1 MTSDKKM
8 HQTPS
13 HTTLDSFQS
22 RYDEWKE
29 IGMDSVIDL
38 TWGALLAFSSLLII
52 PLIISHF
59 YQLAIAKEAMLSVG
73 RMALQL
79 ILVGFYLEYLFT
91 LNDWRINVLW
101 LLVMLSVGASSI
113 VSKAHLPQTQLL
125 FPTLFGLAG
134 GMLPILSVLLVGIIT
149 PTPWYHTQYMI
160 PLAGMLLGNS
170 LSGNI
175 VALQNL
181 FDCYRNRKNEYEAAI
196 ALGASPRYASLL
208 FVRQAMQ
215 KSFAPILASM
225 AATGLVTLPGMM
237 TGQILGGASPMV
249 AIKYQLIIM
258 IAIFV
263 TLTLS
268 VVITLELALHRCLD
282 RNGQVKTNTLDT
294 K

>member
-22 RYDEWKE
+22 RNDEWKE

-125 FPTLFGLAG
+125 LPTLFGLAG
-134 GMLPILSVLLVGIIT
+134 GMLPILSVLLVGIIK

-170 LSGNI
+170 LSGN
-175 VALQNL
+175 
-181 FDCYRNRKNEYEAAI
+181 
-196 ALGASPRYASLL
+196 
-208 FVRQAMQ
+208 
-215 KSFAPILASM
+215 
-225 AATGLVTLPGMM
+225 
-237 TGQILGGASPMV
+237 
-249 AIKYQLIIM
+249 
-258 IAIFV
+258 
-263 TLTLS
+263 
-268 VVITLELALHRCLD
+268 
-282 RNGQVKTNTLDT
+282 
-294 K
+294 

>member
-29 IGMDSVIDL
+29 MGMDSVIDL

-59 YQLAIAKEAMLSVG
+59 YQLAIAKEALLSVG

-125 FPTLFGLAG
+125 LPTLFGLAG

-268 VVITLELALHRCLD
+268 VAITLELALHRCLD
-282 RNGQVKTNTLDT
+282 RNGQVKINTPDT

>member
-29 IGMDSVIDL
+29 MGMDSVIDL

-59 YQLAIAKEAMLSVG
+59 YQLAIAKEALLSVG

-125 FPTLFGLAG
+125 LPTLFGLAG

-268 VVITLELALHRCLD
+268 VAITLELALHRCLD
-282 RNGQVKTNTLDT
+282 RNGQVKINTLDT

>member
-1 MTSDKKM
+1 M
-8 HQTPS
+8 
-13 HTTLDSFQS
+13 
-22 RYDEWKE
+22 
-29 IGMDSVIDL
+29 GMDSVIDL

-59 YQLAIAKEAMLSVG
+59 YQLAIAKEALLSVG

-125 FPTLFGLAG
+125 LPTLFGLAG

-237 TGQILGGASPMV
+237 TGQVLGGASPMV

-282 RNGQVKTNTLDT
+282 RNGQVKINTLDT

>member
-1 MTSDKKM
+1 MTSDKKTNP
-8 HQTPS
+8 TPS
-13 HTTLDSFQS
+13 HITSDSFQF
-22 RYDEWKE
+22 RYDQWKE
-29 IGMDSVIDL
+29 MGMESVIDL
-38 TWGALLAFSSLLII
+38 TWGALLAFSSLLVI
-52 PLIISHF
+52 PLIISHC
-59 YQLAIAKEAMLSVG
+59 YQLAIAKEALLSVG

-91 LNDWRINVLW
+91 LNDWRINVIW
-101 LLVMLSVGASSI
+101 LLVMLTVGASSI
-113 VSKAHLPQTQLL
+113 VSKAHLPQSQLL
-125 FPTLFGLAG
+125 FASLFGLAG
-134 GMLPILSVLLVGIIT
+134 GMLPILSVLLVGIIV

-181 FDCYRNRKNEYEAAI
+181 FDCYRNRRNEYEAAI

-263 TLTLS
+263 TLALS
-268 VVITLELALHRCLD
+268 VVITLELVLHRCLD
-282 RNGQVKTNTLDT
+282 RNGRVKINALDT

>member
-22 RYDEWKE
+22 RNDEWKE

-125 FPTLFGLAG
+125 LPTLFGLAG

-268 VVITLELALHRCLD
+268 VAITLELALHRCLD
-282 RNGQVKTNTLDT
+282 RNGQVKINTLDT

>member
-29 IGMDSVIDL
+29 MGMDSVIDL

-59 YQLAIAKEAMLSVG
+59 YQLAIAKEALLSVG

-125 FPTLFGLAG
+125 LPTLFGLAG

-170 LSGNI
+170 LNGNI

-268 VVITLELALHRCLD
+268 VAITLELALHRCLD
-282 RNGQVKTNTLDT
+282 RNGQVKINTPDT